1 MLLRVVTLPQKEIIK
16 SQPSSLNQTIYGN
29 QITQYLDSPDDWFAA
44 FWARQ
49 KLRINPD
56 QFKYKT
62 GDQLLSIADD
72 MEHEFRSYWHFRAK
86 NTLSQL
92 NLHLRRRHRM
102 IAAYAF

>member
-56 QFKYKT
+56 
-62 GDQLLSIADD
+62 
-72 MEHEFRSYWHFRAK
+72 
-86 NTLSQL
+86 
-92 NLHLRRRHRM
+92 
-102 IAAYAF
+102 